1 MTNYNQPN
9 YDPRVIAQLQELVA
23 QNQGVLYRS
32 FAELGRAYY
41 KETAENPNPAYAEM
55 YKAIEANQEKVNQF
69 KAQLAKA
76 KGCILCPSCGFEL
89 PMESAFCNKCGYK
102 IPAQKEEEI
111 VPERKGAFC
120 SGCGKQLVP
129 GAKFCVGCGTRLD
142 DEEQNKTDE
151 AVAVSGGN
159 VTATVVGAAVAG
171 AGAMSNVISE
181 AIPQNL
187 PVSSVA
193 PVVEAVSEEV
203 VAPVV
208 EAVPEEVVA
217 PVAEAVPEEVV
228 APVVEAVPEEV
239 VAPVVEAV
247 SEEVVAPVVE
257 TVAVPAPSVEEV
269 GAYVPVV
276 SDATSPQE
284 AVKLCANCNQAVPAD
299 YAFCI
304 HCGSPM
310 AVATEEPVEEIVSSV
325 PVCPGCGAEI
335 FEDSSFCVQCG
346 MRLKPME
353 EPQPEPQEDRCP
365 NCNAVIEEDSMFCI
379 NCGTKVR

>member
-142 DEEQNKTDE
+142 DEEQNKPDE

-171 AGAMSNVISE
+171 TGAMSNVIPE

-193 PVVEAVSEEV
+193 PVV
-203 VAPVV
+203 
-208 EAVPEEVVA
+208 
-217 PVAEAVPEEVV
+217 EAVPEEVV

-239 VAPVVEAV
+239 VAPVVE
-247 SEEVVAPVVE
+247 
-257 TVAVPAPSVEEV
+257 TVAVPVPSVEEV
-269 GAYVPVV
+269 GTYVPVV

>member
-1 MTNYNQPN
+1 MTNYNQLN

-41 KETAENPNPAYAEM
+41 NETAENPNPAYAEM
-55 YKAIEANQEKVNQF
+55 YKAIEANQENVNQF

-89 PMESAFCNKCGYK
+89 PKESAFCNKCGYK
-102 IPAQKEEEI
+102 IPVQKEEEI

-142 DEEQNKTDE
+142 DEEPSNADE
-151 AVAVSGGN
+151 VVVNGGN
-159 VTATVVGAAVAG
+159 VPTAVVGAAAVAG
-171 AGAMSNVISE
+171 VGAVANVMTDVV
-181 AIPQNL
+181 PQNVPASVT
-187 PVSSVA
+187 PVVETVPEAVAA
-193 PVVEAVSEEV
+193 PVV
-203 VAPVV
+203 
-208 EAVPEEVVA
+208 
-217 PVAEAVPEEVV
+217 EAVPEEVV

-239 VAPVVEAV
+239 VAPVVE
-247 SEEVVAPVVE
+247 VVPE
-257 TVAVPAPSVEEV
+257 SVAVPVPTVEEV
-269 GAYVPVV
+269 GTSVPVV
-276 SDATSPQE
+276 DNVTPPQE
-284 AVKLCANCNQAVPAD
+284 EIKLCANCNQTVPVD

-310 AVATEEPVEEIVSSV
+310 AVVSEKPVEEIVASG

-335 FEDSSFCVQCG
+335 FEDSAFCIQCG

-353 EPQPEPQEDRCP
+353 EPQPEPQEERCP
-365 NCNAVIEEDSMFCI
+365 NCNAVVEEDSMFCI